1 MTLFV
6 TRHKVSN
13 LGVEAVGVDQIEEMP
28 AVLVQAQR
36 GTRDRGRQLLRIIRR
51 ADRGILRA
59 DYDARRLDPAKAHA
73 LVKRQDRID
82 ALGIDLGRA
91 RSLQEA
97 PLALEQ
103 LVVMLGEP
111 PRVVQ

>member
-28 AVLVQAQR
+28 TVLVQVQR
-36 GTRDRGRQLLRIIRR
+36 GARDRGSQLLRIIRR
-51 ADRGILRA
+51 ADRVILRA
-59 DYDARRLDPAKAHA
+59 DHDDRRLDLAQAHA
-73 LVKRQDRID
+73 LIKRQDRMD

-91 RSLQEA
+91 RSSNSS
-97 PLALEQ
+97 
-103 LVVMLGEP
+103 
-111 PRVVQ
+111 